1 MFDVGGA
8 GVRWPD
14 DARCVVALTVDFD
27 GTANEVGLG
36 QDPVGVR
43 SAGGYSARRGIFRFL
58 EIFDRHR
65 VPATFFVPGYDAELN
80 PDAVRAIVRA
90 GHEVAAHGYLH
101 ERTELPPEEEEAR
114 LRRTHQILTAVTSQP
129 PRGWRNPGGQK
140 SDRTLVV
147 LRELGY
153 IYDSSDKDD
162 DLPYPAVVAGSPST
176 EMVELP
182 NNTSS
187 LDDFPLYVEGAA
199 TPDEVLELWRAEFDT
214 LYRDTGYFV
223 LTFHPRSGFG
233 SGTPARARVI
243 DRLIAYIKGFPGVR
257 FVRMVDLARWCL
269 DPANGFMSR
278 AGGVGR

>member
-1 MFDVGGA
+1 M
-8 GVRWPD
+8 RWPD

-27 GTANEVGLG
+27 GTANETGLG
-36 QDPVGVR
+36 YDP
-43 SAGGYSARRGIFRFL
+43 AGSRAAGAYSARRGVYRFL
-58 EIFDRHR
+58 EIFDRHG
-65 VPATFFVPGYDAELN
+65 VPATFFVPGYDAELH
-80 PDAVRAIVRA
+80 PDLIHTIVRA

-101 ERTELPPEEEEAR
+101 ERAELPPEEEEVR
-114 LRRTHQILTAVTSQP
+114 LRKTHQILTALAGQE

-140 SDRTLVV
+140 GDRTLVV

-153 IYDSSDKDD
+153 IYDSSDKDHD
-162 DLPYPAVVAGSPST
+162 RPYPAMVGGKPST
-176 EMVELP
+176 EILELP

-199 TPDEVLELWRAEFDT
+199 TPDEVLQLWRAEFET

-223 LTFHPRSGFG
+223 LTVHPRSGFG

-243 DRLIAYIKGFPGVR
+243 DRLIRYIKGFPGVR

-269 DPANGFMSR
+269 DPANGFLDTE
-278 AGGVGR
+278 GGG